1 MQVFQKNDKVQV
13 LQNVGNI
20 GPHWIEAEYI
30 QKQGNRHYIR
40 TIDGDFPET
49 FSADDNCVIP
59 ETFSADDNCVNKN
72 CKYAA
77 ECKKVFCL
85 PPP

>member
-30 QKQGNRHYIR
+30 QKQGNRHHIR
-40 TIDGDFPET
+40 TIDGDF
-49 FSADDNCVIP
+49 P